1 MNHGVFICTVVALQ
15 GLHSASLF
23 QTNFHSYS
31 TARLNYLRSTAR
43 ADQGRSYP
51 RIWRLL
57 IPWNLRLDFASVC
70 TDESLFTS
78 GYPERVFDLNH
89 DFIISGVWCSFK
101 SLNLADSGRW
111 QLATCESFLITHF
124 PSTHSHSL
132 EEGLNLSCCPT
143 LCSVDWKLIHY
154 TTATVVHCVL
164 TYTCVWYFNLL

>member
-1 MNHGVFICTVVALQ
+1 MIFEFFPFYFLKSFSIIFVPFAFFFLIRSFHTIYIYISGQWRHINQGHGLCTLITDFMNHGVFICTVVALQ

-57 IPWNLRLDFASVC
+57 IPWNLRLDFARGC

-89 DFIISGVWCSFK
+89 DFIISGV
-101 SLNLADSGRW
+101 
-111 QLATCESFLITHF
+111 
-124 PSTHSHSL
+124 
-132 EEGLNLSCCPT
+132 
-143 LCSVDWKLIHY
+143 
-154 TTATVVHCVL
+154 
-164 TYTCVWYFNLL
+164 